1 MSLIVGNYIYRCIA
15 QSYGIPVSILV
26 CVGLSAHKIYT
37 GTNQITGTVLPDN
50 SDSELPDS
58 DFTVTAAL
66 GNTWSHCVNTRLF
79 MNPSS
84 EGDKHTISKVQYC
97 VFIILELL
105 KCTSYQQYSYYQ

>member
-1 MSLIVGNYIYRCIA
+1 M
-15 QSYGIPVSILV
+15 
-26 CVGLSAHKIYT
+26 CVGLSAHKYIQVVV
-37 GTNQITGTVLPDN
+37 TNQITGTVSPDD
-50 SDSELPDS
+50 SDSELDS

-84 EGDKHTISKVQYC
+84 EGDKHTVSKVQYYI
-97 VFIILELL
+97 FIILELL

>member
-1 MSLIVGNYIYRCIA
+1 MQV
-15 QSYGIPVSILV
+15 VV
-26 CVGLSAHKIYT
+26 
-37 GTNQITGTVLPDN
+37 TNQITGTVSPD
-50 SDSELPDS
+50 DSG
-58 DFTVTAAL
+58 FTVTAAL

-84 EGDKHTISKVQYC
+84 EGEKRTVSKVQHY